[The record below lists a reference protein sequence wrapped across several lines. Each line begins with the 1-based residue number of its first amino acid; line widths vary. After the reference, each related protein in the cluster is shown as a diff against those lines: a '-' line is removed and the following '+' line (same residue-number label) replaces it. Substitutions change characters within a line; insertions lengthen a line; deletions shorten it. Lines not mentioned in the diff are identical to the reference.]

1 MTRIVLPKLTDNA
14 SVKPPDRG
22 GEWKAYPKAV
32 FEDVAKSLDYKAPG
46 ESKKINAVPS
56 MWALPMTLEIPI
68 FNNQH
73 PLRKDAIAQWQGMLG
88 AIAFA
93 KVRGFNLE
101 AQRLDLDELRR
112 TVPFAA
118 ALWQLQPDSPKSLHR
133 FDNKGLWQ
141 EIFVWTWNGQP
152 VGMTSPTTIVVPS
165 AAGRWPGLP
174 WWNAET
180 GLLGFPQSHLSVEE
194 KSLLYGWLE
203 NLLAEVNNPAYQG
216 DSVAKNNIGGML
228 SAFRDSLGG
237 QAAVGEIL
245 DRESPQFFK
254 VPLNRGVFNGL
265 NYPIKFKEIA
275 SDDSHVRILGSA
287 TKNPAKHLLLV
298 DAAISEIWGMN
309 PQDIRVHR
317 DKTLASLN
325 LEDLKA
331 GRLPGWDDVRVVQPQ
346 DLFLPNLTF
355 IDQEAALPGAF
366 PLESSHPLVFNRDKI
381 TPIMPLNPLLMDY
394 FTPEDL
400 MGRIKF
406 TQADNTVRISLNLP
420 LKGTIEGGRPLEYQL
435 VKEYR
440 LEEQH
445 KIEELPVLEIWP
457 HLRVPNWQEYYAFY
471 FADSPT
477 FKVAFN
483 DSQEPHTYSE
493 RSGEY
498 IVTRLSSFPS
508 HIHCQRDGYSIGFI
522 PLRTLLEETPNASWR
537 VGVDFGTSF
546 TNIYVNRRPQDKGST
561 GEPLQL
567 EKLHLQITAANP
579 ENRRSALFENF
590 LPESFIPQDKPLPL
604 ASVLTKRGET
614 NRDRKK
620 VIYDGRIYV
629 PERTEFN
636 PADNWIE
643 TDLKWKNSGNHLFL
657 DHLGLLVSALAAK
670 SGVKTIQWSIS
681 YPSAFSKN
689 DVRSYAKTWKDLTE
703 DLGKRTSIEHLC
715 PEQDDPQYFRTE
727 SLALAQYFA
736 DKEDCNLIRSACI
749 DLGGGTSDISVWQ
762 ENTLIHQC
770 SIQLAGKHLLAQFLE
785 QRPALIAKW
794 FKRPVEEWSNLEG
807 DKFKAKIDS
816 LLRYESDN
824 WLKNERPQ
832 LEDDRDFQGLVRLM
846 AIGTAGIY
854 YYLGLILN
862 TLTTEEKYTETET
875 PAVYIGGNGSRLL
888 HWLTTGGNFSRHSGA
903 SELFNRMVADASGL
917 KETGSN
923 TQISQRPKD
932 EAACGLVMAGSK
944 LKGLDRKAKDP
955 LIAGENCRLNG
966 QEVAYNQRM
975 VLDDEDISKIEV
987 PASLERLVEFI
998 NSFNR
1003 AIKDLEIDEEIK
1015 PFAQY
1020 QRKTGLEPKY
1030 AEELLGKTHTELRRM
1045 LLDLN
1050 DADGDKLREEPPF
1063 ILGLKALLRVLA
1075 KEWAGR

>member
-1 MTRIVLPKLTDNA
+1 
-14 SVKPPDRG
+14 
-22 GEWKAYPKAV
+22 
-32 FEDVAKSLDYKAPG
+32 
-46 ESKKINAVPS
+46 
-56 MWALPMTLEIPI
+56 LEIPI

-112 TVPFAA
+112 TFPLAA

-141 EIFVWTWNGQP
+141 EIFVWTWNGLP
-152 VGMTSPTTIVVPS
+152 VGMTSPTTIVVPA

-203 NLLAEVNNPAYQG
+203 NLLVEINDPAYQG
-216 DSVAKNNIGGML
+216 DSVAKNNIGGLL

-237 QAAVGEIL
+237 QSAVGEIL

-254 VPLNRGVFNGL
+254 VPLNRGVFKGL

-287 TKNPAKHLLLV
+287 TKNPPKHLLLV
-298 DAAISEIWGMN
+298 DGAISEIWGVN

-325 LEDLKA
+325 MEDLKA
-331 GRLPGWDDVRVVQPQ
+331 DRLPGWDDVRVVQPHE
-346 DLFLPNLTF
+346 LFTTELTF
-355 IDQEAALPGAF
+355 IDQEAAFPGAF
-366 PLESSHPLVFNRDKI
+366 PLQSSHPLSFNRDKI
-381 TPIMPLNPLLMDY
+381 TPILPFNSLLLDY

-400 MGRIKF
+400 MGRIRF
-406 TQADNTVRISLNLP
+406 TQSDNNVRVTLNLP
-420 LKGTIEGGRPLEYQL
+420 LKGMVEGGKPLEYQL
-435 VKEYR
+435 AKEYR
-440 LEEQH
+440 LEEQN
-445 KIEELPVLEIWP
+445 KIEDLPVLEIWP
-457 HLRVPNWQEYYAFY
+457 HLRAANWQEYYAFY
-471 FADSPT
+471 FSDHPT
-477 FKVAFN
+477 FQVVFN
-483 DSQEPHTYSE
+483 EAQDPHPYNN

-498 IVTRLSSFPS
+498 IVTRLTAFPS
-508 HIHCQRDGYSIGFI
+508 HVGCKRDGYPIGFI
-522 PLRTLLEETPNASWR
+522 PLRTPPEESLTASWR

-546 TNIYVNRRPQDKGST
+546 TNIYVNRQGKID
-561 GEPLQL
+561 PLPL
-567 EKLHLQITAANP
+567 EKLHLQVTAANP
-579 ENRRSALFENF
+579 ETRQPVLFENF
-590 LPESFIPQDKPLPL
+590 LPETFIPHEKPLPL

-614 NRDRKK
+614 NQERKR

-629 PERTEFN
+629 PDRTDFN
-636 PADNWIE
+636 PEANWIE

-657 DHLGLLVSALAAK
+657 EHLGLLVSALAAR
-670 SGVKTIQWSIS
+670 SGVNTIQWSIS

-689 DVRSYAKTWKDLTE
+689 DIRSYAKTWKDLTDE
-703 DLGKRTSIEHLC
+703 LGKRTPIKHIC
-715 PEQDDPQYFRTE
+715 PEQDDPQFFRTE

-736 DKEDCNLIRSACI
+736 DKEDCNLVRSACI

-762 ENTLIHQC
+762 DNTLIHQC
-770 SIQLAGKHLLAQFLE
+770 SVQLAGKHLLAQFLE
-785 QRPALIAKW
+785 QRPALIANW

-816 LLRYESDN
+816 LLRHESDN

-846 AIGTAGIY
+846 AVGTAGIY
-854 YYLGLILN
+854 YYLGLIVG
-862 TLTTEEKYTETET
+862 TLSAEEKYTEREA
-875 PAVYIGGNGSRLL
+875 PSVYIGGNGSRLL
-888 HWLTTGGNFSRHSGA
+888 HWLTTGGSFSRHAGA

-917 KETGSN
+917 KETSN
-923 TQISQRPKD
+923 SSNQLSQRPKD
-932 EAACGLVMAGSK
+932 EAACGLVMDKSK
-944 LKGLDRKAKDP
+944 LKGLGSKVKDP
-955 LIAGENCRLNG
+955 LIAGENCLLNG
-966 QEVAYNQRM
+966 QEIAHNQRM
-975 VLDDEDISKIEV
+975 VLEDEEIEKIEV
-987 PASLERLVEFI
+987 PASLERLMEFV

-1003 AIKDLEIDEEIK
+1003 AIKDLEIEEEIK
-1015 PFAQY
+1015 PFPKY
-1020 QRKTGLEPKY
+1020 QKKGGLDEKY
-1030 AEELLGKTHTELRRM
+1030 AEELLSKTHTELRRI
-1045 LLDLN
+1045 LLDIN
-1050 DADGDKLREEPPF
+1050 DSGSDKLREEPPF